1 MHIWFS
7 STSASS
13 TPYRQSRRRSRP
25 LCCCYYF
32 NLYGKLGIT
41 TKQQT
46 VSCKLYSVKRV
57 LPCLLVPT
65 SILAHGY
72 RDLQCREDGQ
82 QTEKHGR
89 RRRLSCEKP
98 HSVSKRCLWAS
109 RAQWMNGWLS
119 TIQSSVCFTDEGRG
133 GGLPFV
139 DDQSRDR

>member
-7 STSASS
+7 STSASASS

-25 LCCCYYF
+25 LCCCCYF

-89 RRRLSCEKP
+89 RRLSCEKP
-98 HSVSKRCLWAS
+98 HSVSKRCC
-109 RAQWMNGWLS
+109 QQQPLS
-119 TIQSSVCFTDEGRG
+119 QQSSMNEWLTFYDPIER
-133 GGLPFV
+133 LFH
-139 DDQSRDR
+139 R